1 MTSGTGGLGAK
12 RPYLWIR
19 VGSQN
24 RAKRLD
30 VPWVARIVHLGDPKK
45 QLGNRGAARDQQ
57 FRTTH
62 CWRRGFQDEKQIQK
76 MVQAFYRW
84 EQRGCYLI
92 ILFQK
97 LSCWNT
103 ILSRVVTSTKV
114 FGTVM
119 PYQSRVTGIPFGIQL
134 PSMAAHSRRR
144 DPGLIPPAAPDPV
157 PALLLLPLRTGLHL
171 RTTSASTQQC
181 TRTAKGCS
189 TPAPTSASLS
199 YPSPPRPPLSTPQPA
214 SSRLTPHSTRP
225 TRRHFPHRRRP
236 SGTSP
241 RVCCCIVPRSP
252 PGPPL
257 PTTPCLRRPRATASA
272 ERAASPCLRRRRLDQ
287 TPGRLEEGA
296 VRVAACIGGPRCCLY

>member
-103 ILSRVVTSTKV
+103 ILSRVVNSTKV
-114 FGTVM
+114 FGTVI
-119 PYQSRVTGIPFGIQL
+119 PYQSRFTGIPFGIQL

-241 RVCCCIVPRSP
+241 RRYRFGGPRSP
-252 PGPPL
+252 PGPRL
-257 PTTPCLRRPRATASA
+257 PTTPI
-272 ERAASPCLRRRRLDQ
+272 Q
-287 TPGRLEEGA
+287 
-296 VRVAACIGGPRCCLY
+296 IGHSGL